1 MKYLLAAIISAVVL
15 IGGIYVGERMIPQQP
30 VSFGAFTPVQAS
42 TFTLAGAG
50 ITNSQNTIQLAS
62 FTLPDPN
69 KTPINMSMFGS
80 IGYGVIEP
88 QTSRIENVSF
98 TGVTQ
103 NGNGSATLTGVVRG
117 ISFYAP
123 FVSSTTLMLSHA
135 GGANFILS
143 NSASFYGQFAFPNN
157 PQTWLATQTYG
168 STTPPAYDADPIWAN
183 FSTQVLADVSYV
195 NSVVA
200 AGAAN
205 GSETVKGIY
214 QLATAAQAALGT
226 SVGSTGAR
234 LALGNNL
241 ATSTPGLATVTG
253 DVPTLTGST
262 LNANFINQ
270 TATYLWSGLHT
281 FSAGLL
287 ATASSTFNVGTLHI
301 GNKVI
306 SQPNFGGTGV
316 DGSLAISSG
325 TTTIAL
331 GTANFY
337 EKDYTSIAITG
348 TGGLSFSSAAT
359 STSGVTVVLKS
370 QGACTFTSSQME
382 MINIQWLGGGLGTS
396 LGTASIGASLGGAG
410 GGGGGSSANP
420 GNSGGANSFGNSNT
434 NGLPGLGGSQL
445 PALASST
452 NLALPGG
459 NGSAGSPGT
468 GSTGPTTNGAAG
480 LGGGGLYIEC
490 GGAYNFTTGGFMANG
505 ANGVNGA
512 ASNGTGS
519 GGGGGGGGGG
529 GNIFVRYN
537 TLTADSGTYSISAG
551 TGGTGGAANG
561 ALAGQ
566 AGGAG
571 AAGSHLEVLNTSI
584 Y

>member
-88 QTSRIENVSF
+88 QTSRIENISF

-241 ATSTPGLATVTG
+241 ATSTPGNSTVSG
-253 DVPTLTGST
+253 DVPTLTGTT

-270 TATYLWSGLHT
+270 TATYLWSALHT
-281 FSAGLL
+281 FSAGILV
-287 ATASSTFNVGTLHI
+287 TASSTFNVGTLHI

-382 MINIQWLGGGLGTS
+382 MINLQWLGGGLGTGGS
-396 LGTASIGASLGGAG
+396 ASGVSSSGLPGAG
-410 GGGGGSSANP
+410 GGGGGSTSAPGTQGNP
-420 GNSGGANSFGNSNT
+420 VVGT
-434 NGLPGLGGSQL
+434 NQIISLQGVAGVQL

-452 NLALPGG
+452 LLGLPGG
-459 NGSAGSPGT
+459 NGGGGSSGT
-468 GSTGPTTNGAAG
+468 GAGGAGGAGG

-490 GGAYNFTTGGFMANG
+490 AGAYNFTTGGFMAIG
-505 ANGVNGA
+505 ANGSAGV
-512 ASNGTGS
+512 SNTQ

-529 GNIFVRYN
+529 GNIFVRYGS
-537 TLTADSGTYSISAG
+537 LTADTGTYVT
-551 TGGTGGAANG
+551 TGSSGGGGGSTGGAA
-561 ALAGQ
+561 
-566 AGGAG
+566 GGG
-571 AAGSHLEVLNTSI
+571 GGAGSHLEILNTSV

>member
-168 STTPPAYDADPIWAN
+168 STTPPVYDADPIWGN
-183 FSTQVLADVSYV
+183 FSTQVFADVSYV

-205 GSETVKGIY
+205 ASETVKGII
-214 QLATAAQAALGT
+214 QLATATQASLGT
-226 SVGSTGAR
+226 SLGSTGAR

-325 TTTIAL
+325 TTTVAL
-331 GTANFY
+331 GTANYY

-370 QGACTFTSSQME
+370 QGVCTFTSSQQE
-382 MINIQWLGGGLGTS
+382 MINLQWLGGGLGT
-396 LGTASIGASLGGAG
+396 GGIASGVSSSGSPGAG
-410 GGGGGSSANP
+410 GGGGGSTSAPGTQGNP
-420 GNSGGANSFGNSNT
+420 IVGT
-434 NGLPGLGGSQL
+434 NQILSLQGVAGVQL

-452 NLALPGG
+452 LLGLPGG
-459 NGSAGSPGT
+459 NGGT
-468 GSTGPTTNGAAG
+468 GSSGSGVGGAGGAGG

-490 GGAYNFTTGGFMANG
+490 AGAYNFTTGGFMAAG
-505 ANGVNGA
+505 A
-512 ASNGTGS
+512 SGS
-519 GGGGGGGGGG
+519 VGGNSTQGGGGGGGGGG
-529 GNIFVRYN
+529 GNIFVRYGS
-537 TLTADSGTYSISAG
+537 LTADIGTYVT
-551 TGGTGGAANG
+551 TGGGAGGGGSTGGAT
-561 ALAGQ
+561 
-566 AGGAG
+566 GGGG
-571 AAGSHLEVLNTSI
+571 AAGSHLEVLNTSV